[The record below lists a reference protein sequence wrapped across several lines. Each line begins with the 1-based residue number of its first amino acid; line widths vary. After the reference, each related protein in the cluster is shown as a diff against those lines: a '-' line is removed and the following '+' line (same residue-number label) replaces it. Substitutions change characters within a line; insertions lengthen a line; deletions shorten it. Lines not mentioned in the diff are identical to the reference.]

1 VENSNLA
8 LVHMLNPAKINEI
21 LLGNIDDAHRGKGV
35 RGKT

>member
-8 LVHMLNPAKINEI
+8 LLHMLNPAKINEI
-21 LLGNIDDAHRGKGV
+21 PLENIDAHRGKGV